1 MNSHLEDI
9 GVGII
14 VIATF
19 LIASIAHIEI
29 LPLSCVIGFLM
40 ICPLLFLLS
49 KTKYGYKHKW
59 VIILLCL
66 FIIAVHIALI
76 NFIF

>member
-1 MNSHLEDI
+1 MDSHLEDI

-14 VIATF
+14 IIATF
-19 LIASIAHIEI
+19 LIAINVHIEL
-29 LPLSCVIGFLM
+29 LPISCVLGFLM
-40 ICPLLFLLS
+40 ICPLLFILS

-66 FIIAVHIALI
+66 FIIAAHLVLI
-76 NFIF
+76 TFI